1 MSNTLNPIDA
11 THELQL
17 YSWVESAAGHA
28 QFPIQ
33 NLPLGVFRTSSGSG
47 ARIGVAIGDQV
58 LDLPA
63 ALQAGLLTQLDAA
76 TAQAMAAPV
85 LNAWMALS
93 AAQRRAL
100 RWQLSALLNAD
111 TPEGRR
117 ASEQQ
122 TEILKLQADCE
133 MLLPA
138 DVGDFS
144 DYYAGIHH
152 ATNAGKFFRPDSP
165 LLPNYKHV
173 PVAYHGRASSL
184 RPSGTVLHRPT
195 GQLRQD
201 TPDGP
206 VPVFQPSERID
217 YELELALWVG
227 PGNALTQAIP
237 IAEADQH
244 VAGFGLLNDW
254 SARDIQAWEY
264 QPLGPFQ
271 GKNFLSS
278 LSPWVITS
286 DALAPFRAPAMAR
299 GAGDPQPLPY
309 LHDEQDQRQGGLRIE
324 LEVFLSTRSMR
335 EQGAPPHRLSRGD
348 STHLWWTP
356 AQMVTHHTAGGCN
369 LRPGDLIGSGTIS
382 TPESSG
388 FGCLLEITEGGKKAV
403 QLPNGE
409 TRTFLQ
415 DGDELV
421 MRGHCQREGFAAIGL
436 GECRGLVQ
444 G

>member
-1 MSNTLNPIDA
+1 MSPTLNPIDA
-11 THELQL
+11 THDLNL
-17 YSWVESAAGHA
+17 RSWVESANGHT

-33 NLPLGVFRTSSGSG
+33 NLPLGVFRSDSGP
-47 ARIGVAIGDQV
+47 RIGVAIGDEV

-63 ALQAGLLTQLDAA
+63 ALQAGLLMQLDAA
-76 TAQAMAAPV
+76 TAQAMTAPV
-85 LNAWMALS
+85 LNTWMALP

-100 RWQLSALLNAD
+100 RLQLSALLAAE
-111 TPEGRR
+111 TPEGRLAGAQR
-117 ASEQQ
+117 AL
-122 TEILKLQADCE
+122 ILKPQAACE
-133 MLLPA
+133 MLLPT

-195 GQLRQD
+195 GQVRQD

-206 VPVFQPSERID
+206 VPVFQPSARLD
-217 YELELALWVG
+217 YELELAIWVG
-227 PGNALTQAIP
+227 PGNALAQSIP
-237 IAEADQH
+237 VSEAAGH

-278 LSPWVITS
+278 LSPWVVTS

-309 LHDEQDQRQGGLRIE
+309 LLDAQDQADGGLRVE
-324 LEVFLSTRSMR
+324 LEVFLSTRNMR
-335 EQGAPPHRLSRGD
+335 EQGLAPHRLSRGN
-348 STHLWWTP
+348 STYMWWTP
-356 AQMVTHHTAGGCN
+356 AQMVTHHTVGGCN

-382 TPESSG
+382 APESTG
-388 FGCLLEITEGGKKAV
+388 FGCLLEITEGGKTAV
-403 QLPNGE
+403 LLPNGE
-409 TRTFLQ
+409 SRTFLQ

-421 MRGHCQREGFAAIGL
+421 MRGFCQREGFAPIGV
-436 GECRGLVQ
+436 GECRGLIQ